1 MRKIADTI
9 ARLNAQ
15 KRHPAKGP
23 QKAPKCTRLR
33 PLPQFGSNPGAL
45 SGFYYIPDDLPENRP
60 LVVVLHGCTQ
70 TASGYDR
77 HSGWSDLADE
87 AGFAL
92 LYPEQQRGNNPN
104 LCFNWFVP
112 SDTRRHLGEVH
123 SIAQMIEAMIVAHRL
138 DRTNVFV
145 TGLSAGGAMAV
156 SMLATYP
163 EVFAGGAVIAG
174 LAHGMAN
181 TIPEAFDRMRGHGI
195 PSEQHL
201 QRLLRAASDHEGQW
215 PRLAIWQGDAD
226 QTVAP
231 QNAQA
236 IFAQWKGVQELHQTQ
251 GTRKASD
258 RLTREEWY
266 NSAGQAVLQVN
277 IVAGMGHGTPI
288 SSHLG
293 KPGPFMLN
301 VGISSTR
308 EIASFWGLSAEKGS
322 EVSPAANIER
332 HAPATPPRIKAV
344 QAKPEAAA
352 HGETPRPASSGIQKT
367 IEDAL
372 RAAGLM
378 R

>member
-15 KRHPAKGP
+15 KKHSSKRR
-23 QKAPKCTRLR
+23 QNAPKSTRLR

-45 SGFYYIPDDLPENRP
+45 SGFFYVPDDLPENRP

-70 TASGYDR
+70 TASAYDR
-77 HSGWSDLADE
+77 YSGWSKLADK

-92 LYPEQQRGNNPN
+92 IYPEQQRGNNPN

-112 SDTRRHLGEVH
+112 SDTRRHFGEVC
-123 SIAQMIEAMIVAHRL
+123 SMAQMIEAMIIAHRL
-138 DRTNVFV
+138 DRTRVFV

-174 LAHGMAN
+174 LAHGMAK
-181 TIPEAFDRMRGHGI
+181 TIPEAFDRMRGHGL
-195 PSEQHL
+195 PPEPHL
-201 QRLLRAASDHEGQW
+201 QRLLRASTDHEGPW
-215 PRLAIWQGDAD
+215 PRLAIWHGDAD

-236 IFAQWKGVQELHQTQ
+236 ILAQWKGVQDLHQTQ
-251 GTRKASD
+251 GTRTASG

-266 NSAGQAVLQVN
+266 NPAGQAVLQVN
-277 IVAGMGHGTPI
+277 IVAGMGHGTSI
-288 SSHLG
+288 SSDLG
-293 KPGPFMLN
+293 KPGPFMLD

-308 EIASFWGLSAEKGS
+308 EIASFWGLSAGKGS
-322 EVSPAANIER
+322 EVSPASNIENR
-332 HAPATPPRIKAV
+332 AAAARLRTKAI
-344 QAKPEAAA
+344 QAKAEDAADDEA
-352 HGETPRPASSGIQKT
+352 PRSSSSGIQKT